1 MRMGVVPIDFRNSSN
16 GLVPVDGH
24 LYTLVVE
31 YCKKALAEQ
40 PKIDELNKTWAV
52 VEYEGEKIASVTGL
66 AAWGGDVPDLPIF
79 RVTGE
84 NAKRATKM
92 LYDRINSFF
101 ADRGG
106 RGKQVF
112 LYISDKETPEQ
123 RCEAWDSSLEDVG
136 AVPAQRYAV
145 TIL

>member
-16 GLVPVDGH
+16 GIVPVDGH

-31 YCKKALAEQ
+31 YCKTALAEQ

-52 VEYEGEKIASVTGL
+52 VEYEGEKIVSVTGL

-101 ADRGG
+101 ADRGARG
-106 RGKQVF
+106 RQVF
-112 LYISDKETPEQ
+112 LYISDKEMPEQ
-123 RCEAWDSSLEDVG
+123 RCEAWESSLEDVG
-136 AVPAQRYAV
+136 AVPAQRFAV
-145 TIL
+145 TIR

>member
-16 GLVPVDGH
+16 GIVPVDPH

-31 YCKKALAEQ
+31 YCKTALAEQ

-52 VEYEGEKIASVTGL
+52 VEYEGEKIVSVTGL

-101 ADRGG
+101 ADRGARG
-106 RGKQVF
+106 RQVF
-112 LYISDKETPEQ
+112 LYISNSETPEQ
-123 RCEAWDSSLEDVG
+123 RCEAWSESLNDVG
-136 AVPAQRYAV
+136 AVPAQRFAV
-145 TIL
+145 TIR

>member
-16 GLVPVDGH
+16 GIVPVDGH

-31 YCKKALAEQ
+31 YCKTALAEQ
-40 PKIDELNKTWAV
+40 PKIDELAKTWAV
-52 VEYEGEKIASVTGL
+52 VEYEGEKIVSVTGL

-101 ADRGG
+101 ADRGARG
-106 RGKQVF
+106 RQVF
-112 LYISDKETPEQ
+112 LYISNSETPEQ
-123 RCEAWDSSLEDVG
+123 RCEAWEASLEDVG
-136 AVPAQRYAV
+136 AVPAQRFAV
-145 TIL
+145 TIR

>member
-1 MRMGVVPIDFRNSSN
+1 MRMGVVPIDFRNSPN
-16 GLVPVDGH
+16 GIVPVDGH

-31 YCKKALAEQ
+31 YCKTALAEQ
-40 PKIDELNKTWAV
+40 PKIEELNKTWAV
-52 VEYEGEKIASVTGL
+52 VEYEGENIVSVTGL

-101 ADRGG
+101 ADRGARG
-106 RGKQVF
+106 RHIF
-112 LYISDKETPEQ
+112 LYISDKEAPEQ
-123 RCEAWDSSLEDVG
+123 RCEAWESSLSDVG

-145 TIL
+145 TIR

>member
-1 MRMGVVPIDFRNSSN
+1 MRMGVVPIDFRNSDN
-16 GLVPVDGH
+16 GIVPVDAD
-24 LYTLVVE
+24 LYTLVME
-31 YCKKALAEQ
+31 YCKTALAKQ

-52 VEYEGEKIASVTGL
+52 VEYEGEKIVSVTGL

-79 RVTGE
+79 RTTGL

-101 ADRGG
+101 ADRGA

-123 RCEAWDSSLEDVG
+123 RCEAWESSLEDVG
-136 AVPAQRYAV
+136 AVPAQRFAV
-145 TIL
+145 TVR